1 MNFYLCYVK
10 NKKKFNKYIKINRIS
25 NKYIIDISKII
36 DDEQIIM
43 NCVDDIQYLK
53 ILIINKIHQAR
64 QKNKDIYYIPNFN
77 KDIKMDNFINY
88 KNVILNNTDNYNL
101 LCFYNEFNDNEKIDI
116 IDNLS
121 YFDYSQI
128 LKDY

>member
-101 LCFYNEFNDNEKIDI
+101 LCFYNEFNDIEKTDI